1 MHFVVKH
8 QFHALEV
15 ARAQQQI
22 LAERLAVL
30 HNQCRTGHIKLVERG
45 AIGLRL
51 GSFNSSVSTTVSLP
65 SASFEASAER
75 NAPSSFLRGKA

>member
-51 GSFNSSVSTTVSLP
+51 GLF
-65 SASFEASAER
+65 
-75 NAPSSFLRGKA
+75 